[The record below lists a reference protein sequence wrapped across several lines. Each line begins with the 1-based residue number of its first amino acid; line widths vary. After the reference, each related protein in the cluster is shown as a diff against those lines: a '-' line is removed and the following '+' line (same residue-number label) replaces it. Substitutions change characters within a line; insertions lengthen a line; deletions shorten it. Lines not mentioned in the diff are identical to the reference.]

1 MRDRPDPL
9 QVQALARIE
18 RKLDLIM
25 QHLEI
30 RDPASYSD
38 YAQPEGDQFADVRAY
53 LRAGKKIQAIKVYR
67 ELTGVGLKE
76 AKDAVER
83 MEAGR

>member
-1 MRDRPDPL
+1 MMRERHEPVPM
-9 QVQALARIE
+9 QALDRIE
-18 RKLDLIM
+18 RRLDLIM

-30 RDPASYSD
+30 RD
-38 YAQPEGDQFADVRAY
+38 YAPPEPDPFGEVRS
-53 LRAGKKIQAIKVYR
+53 LVRSGKKIPAIKVYR

-83 MEAGR
+83 MEAGH

>member
-1 MRDRPDPL
+1 MRERHD
-9 QVQALARIE
+9 VITMQAIARVE

-30 RDPASYSD
+30 SD
-38 YAQPEGDQFADVRAY
+38 YAPAEPDPLTEVREHI
-53 LRAGKKIQAIKVYR
+53 RAGKKIQAIKVYR

-83 MEAGR
+83 MEAGY

>member
-1 MRDRPDPL
+1 MRERHDT
-9 QVQALARIE
+9 VQMHALARIE

-30 RDPASYSD
+30 RDYAPAEPD
-38 YAQPEGDQFADVRAY
+38 AFGEVRAH
-53 LRAGKKIQAIKVYR
+53 LRAGKKIQAIKIYR
-67 ELTGVGLKE
+67 ELTGTGLKE

-83 MEAGR
+83 MEAGY